1 MSQTIAIGGQD
12 FEYLR
17 TNQYF
22 FIDKSDFISEWWFNG
37 DSASVI
43 TRPRRF

>member
-22 FIDKSDFISEWWFNG
+22 LLINPISSENG
-37 DSASVI
+37 GKMEI
-43 TRPRRF
+43 RLR